1 MEATER
7 ILEDLDY
14 TLEKKLKGIVS
25 LLKEEAYHWWHSVVR
40 SMQAKRITWE
50 YFQVAFQKKYLSTRY
65 VKARKFEFIK
75 LK

>member
-1 MEATER
+1 MTEYSMEATER

-40 SMQAKRITWE
+40 SM
-50 YFQVAFQKKYLSTRY
+50 
-65 VKARKFEFIK
+65 
-75 LK
+75 